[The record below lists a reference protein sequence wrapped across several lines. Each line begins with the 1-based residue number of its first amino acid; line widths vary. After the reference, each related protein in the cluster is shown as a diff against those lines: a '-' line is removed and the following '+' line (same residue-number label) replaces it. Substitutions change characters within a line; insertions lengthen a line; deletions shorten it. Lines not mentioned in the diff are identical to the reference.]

1 MNSGA
6 VYGCLVSGFWC
17 QGVEALNHENLY
29 ETTYIRDQS
38 KVYLTA
44 EFAENAEKENF

>member
-1 MNSGA
+1 MVQGST
-6 VYGCLVSGFWC
+6 FW
-17 QGVEALNHENLY
+17 VEKTRRIE
-29 ETTYIRDQS
+29 S